1 MPTADVDNNITVT
14 TYTGIATLGTD
25 HNTSGITPDIHLPL
39 NKMVWGN
46 ENVSRRVSAEY
57 PMPVDVKLFNGNSG
71 PNFLLG
77 ITGYVS
83 GMGSFTVGN
92 THTTPLWISGT
103 GTGSDLLI
111 SGTIQGISGGTP
123 VNITG
128 AVNFNNT
135 SIGMFGISG
144 GTAIAITGGRNLS
157 YSRDF
162 VNTQTTITGLSLSNS
177 LVGFTADTIRVYGS
191 GSEQWIPSVLNYMDG
206 STLTQVQGSDGA
218 INVNLI
224 NSGFTFTVNV
234 SSTVGVT
241 NDVGSALKIQGG
253 STLESPVLVRWHGT
267 TGPLDYAPISGSVTV
282 SSGTLSVSNTVN
294 TNISST
300 SGSFATQMSSFATQM
315 SSLSQSVGITGTIT
329 NKLTDIQN
337 NTRSI
342 SAINDKISANG
353 INVKVVDILKSNR
366 LHNGVIQF
374 SSNVVNPMTT
384 ASTLIYR
391 TGVNIKAPVT
401 NTSTVYIG
409 NSDIVVNKSQA
420 YPLDPGESIFL
431 DCNSTNLIFC
441 YAEIDPA
448 KQRLIYIGS

>member
-1 MPTADVDNNITVT
+1 
-14 TYTGIATLGTD
+14 
-25 HNTSGITPDIHLPL
+25 
-39 NKMVWGN
+39 
-46 ENVSRRVSAEY
+46 
-57 PMPVDVKLFNGNSG
+57 
-71 PNFLLG
+71 
-77 ITGYVS
+77 
-83 GMGSFTVGN
+83 
-92 THTTPLWISGT
+92 
-103 GTGSDLLI
+103 
-111 SGTIQGISGGTP
+111 
-123 VNITG
+123 
-128 AVNFNNT
+128 
-135 SIGMFGISG
+135 
-144 GTAIAITGGRNLS
+144 
-157 YSRDF
+157 
-162 VNTQTTITGLSLSNS
+162 
-177 LVGFTADTIRVYGS
+177 
-191 GSEQWIPSVLNYMDG
+191 
-206 STLTQVQGSDGA
+206 
-218 INVNLI
+218 
-224 NSGFTFTVNV
+224 
-234 SSTVGVT
+234 
-241 NDVGSALKIQGG
+241 
-253 STLESPVLVRWHGT
+253 
-267 TGPLDYAPISGSVTV
+267 
-282 SSGTLSVSNTVN
+282 
-294 TNISST
+294 
-300 SGSFATQMSSFATQM
+300 MSSFATQM